1 MGELKMTVKFGT
13 LFLNKHIHIPKTP
26 MGEADM
32 RQEAMK
38 VFLERNADNDPAK
51 KAQYG
56 KIKPD
61 ASTLIVISEGEKEKI
76 LSWAQTNVTAAGV
89 QYAVEINGAILT
101 PRMSGEFGSLFSEMD
116 ADYCNNGN
124 LRFTAQADGANFE
137 INHLVSVDNLGVL
150 QSVKI
155 SKGGMSFT
163 V

>member
-1 MGELKMTVKFGT
+1 MTVTFGT

-26 MGEADM
+26 MGEAEM
-32 RQEAMK
+32 RQEAMR
-38 VFLERNADNDPAK
+38 VFLERNADNDAAK

-61 ASTLIVISEGEKEKI
+61 ASTLIVIPEGEKERI
-76 LSWAQTNVTAAGV
+76 LSWAQTNVSQAGIEYV
-89 QYAVEINGAILT
+89 VEINGAILT

-116 ADYCNNGN
+116 ADYFNNGN
-124 LRFTAQADGANFE
+124 LRFSAQTNGANFE
-137 INHLVSVDNLGVL
+137 INHLVRVDNLGVL